1 MPIEEKELTK
11 GTENRNPLPREEH
24 QDREES
30 TPNAAESREDPTGL
44 DNVGVSHQ

>member
-30 TPNAAESREDPTGL
+30 APNAAESREDPT
-44 DNVGVSHQ
+44 HRT